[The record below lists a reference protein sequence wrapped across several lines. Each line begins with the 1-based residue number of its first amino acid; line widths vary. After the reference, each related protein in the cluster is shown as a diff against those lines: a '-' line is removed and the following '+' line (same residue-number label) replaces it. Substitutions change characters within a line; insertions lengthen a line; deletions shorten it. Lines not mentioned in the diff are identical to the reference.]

1 MPQLHHLA
9 LTTADLTTGAA
20 FYDAVFGVLG
30 YKSGYTSDELRTWV
44 GHSPE
49 ILLYPVEG
57 DDTAP
62 HTHGRPG
69 LQHAAMEVENR
80 AMVDA
85 VHEAVVAGGGPSS
98 THPANTTTPR
108 ATTRCSSP
116 TPTATAGSSRTS
128 PPRRNRPVPP
138 RA

>member
-85 VHEAVVAGGGPSS
+85 VHEAVVAGGG
-98 THPANTTTPR
+98 TVVHAPR
-108 ATTRCSSP
+108 EYDYAEGYYAVFVTDSDGNRWEFAHIP
-116 TPTATAGSSRTS
+116 TPTQ
-128 PPRRNRPVPP
+128 
-138 RA
+138 